1 MIRKECV
8 MESSGYL
15 GHYFTCRSPNV
26 TGRAPRCGEWVR
38 HRGVAPTME
47 GGTREA
53 GYSCAWQ
60 VRKLVGA
67 RPGRR
72 LAIAD
77 RGLDEESY
85 GQGKQN
91 QGRYHPQGKDR
102 RAARGRPPGRADQA
116 DPDR

>member
-1 MIRKECV
+1 MIHKERF

-15 GHYFTCRSPNV
+15 GHYFTCGTSLAVLHFQALTPAA
-26 TGRAPRCGEWVR
+26 GRPRCGQWVR
-38 HRGVAPTME
+38 NGSVAPTME
-47 GGTREA
+47 RGSREA

-60 VRKLVGA
+60 VRKLMGA

-91 QGRYHPQGKDR
+91 QGRYH
-102 RAARGRPPGRADQA
+102 
-116 DPDR
+116 